1 MRWRGAAWATGIAL
15 WLAGCSTV
23 PAPDAQV
30 SGTVFSR
37 ERLYVPPDAYFEAAL
52 VDVTDEGAP
61 PLVLARQRVDPA
73 GPLPYLLRIPYR
85 QAQIQPQGRYEV
97 RAMVRWRG
105 RLLLDTPGVHPVL
118 WEPAFRHVDVQLALP
133 PQGAATVAAAVPLQQ
148 TYWRL
153 EEIVGGEAVDAPA
166 PGASAAHLVLQ
177 RGGPRASG
185 SGGCNRFIASYAQ
198 QGGALRLSGFDASL
212 RLCLAGGRSEL
223 AYLERLA
230 AVAAFHQQGRALELR
245 DADGQPLLRF
255 TAQERGEPSLDD
267 IEAPPLLPQ

>member
-1 MRWRGAAWATGIAL
+1 MACAAAAAL
-15 WLAGCSTV
+15 SLGLAGCATA

-30 SGTVFSR
+30 SGTVFAR
-37 ERLYVPPDAYFEAAL
+37 ERLYLPPDAYFEAAL
-52 VDVTDEGAP
+52 VDVTDDGAP
-61 PLVLARQRVDPA
+61 PLVLARQRLDPA
-73 GPLPYLLRIPYR
+73 GPLPYALRIPYR

-97 RAMVRWRG
+97 RAAVRWRG

-118 WEPAFRHVDVQLALP
+118 WTPLSRHADVQLALA
-133 PQGAATVAAAVPLQQ
+133 PQGAASAAAAVPLQQ

-177 RGGPRASG
+177 RGAQRASG
-185 SGGCNRFIASYAQ
+185 AGGCNRFIARYAQ
-198 QGGALRLSGFDASL
+198 QGGALRLSGFEASL
-212 RLCLAGGRSEL
+212 RLCLAGGRSEM

-245 DADGQPLLRF
+245 DEDGKPLLRF

-267 IEAPPLLPQ
+267 IEMPLLPQ